1 MPGPSAASV
10 YQPVA
15 FFHNQPAFMMASQ
28 GLGGAATAANI
39 NELQMM
45 GAINPV
51 RHYEYEYFRF
61 PSHHLYVSAIDQH
74 GDCKRWNVQSSYW

>member
-1 MPGPSAASV
+1 MPGPSATSV

-28 GLGGAATAANI
+28 GLGGAASAANI

-51 RHYEYEYFRF
+51 RH
-61 PSHHLYVSAIDQH
+61 
-74 GDCKRWNVQSSYW
+74 